1 MTKHFISII
10 TLILTLCFFSG
21 RIPCAFAAGDAG
33 EEFTLEEIIVT
44 AEKRAENLQKVSL
57 SMSVVQGD
65 DLISQNLSSL
75 QDILK
80 DIPNVSTSAQ
90 GTGYTINI
98 RGLGQDL
105 PPEVGEAAVSM
116 NIDGS
121 HQGRTE
127 STVFGFFDVDRV
139 EVLRGP
145 QGTLY
150 GRNATGGVVNI
161 VSAKPKPDVVEGY
174 GSIGVAEYNTWKSEG
189 VVNVPI
195 SKKWAA
201 RIGFSTSKQDSY
213 LKDADGKRNTA
224 WNTGT
229 RVQLRYQATEDV
241 FVNLMANYVQR
252 TGDVLGVVTP
262 ANWEKGI
269 YDVNDE
275 TVPWN
280 HLRTSKF
287 RQYKFQLNTEFPVG
301 PGVITFIPT
310 YDYNDGRTYSLS
322 SGRDGTPI
330 DPVEVAEGGR
340 GGFDTTTAEL
350 RYASKSDS
358 KIKWVAGVYYSGS
371 DEKGMPRAPLPT
383 QLKYMKSYAAF
394 SQVTYP
400 FQDTFRLIIGLR
412 ADKDKKGYEHIL
424 NVEEP
429 WPTSNSFSF
438 SYTDWKVGIEQDLS
452 DSIMQYFTLSTG
464 HRPGG
469 YAEFTG
475 APFDEEAL
483 MSYEYGLKSRLM
495 NNRLQLNGSMYY
507 YDYKG
512 YQAVDGYLVDDPESP
527 TGQSMKAIF
536 FNVDKAKAYG
546 LELEGQYLLGSATSL
561 NLTFTAMKNKYTSN
575 FYVHESPFSPVAV
588 NQKGKPMPHS
598 PKFTIS
604 GGIDHSFTFSS
615 GDTLKPKVS
624 AKYTDEQYIGVFV
637 SPDTLNPAYTVVD
650 ASLSYLSTHNW
661 TLNLYANN
669 MLNEHYV
676 SGGQPGR
683 AFWPGPPRVAGF
695 NFMINF

>member
-1 MTKHFISII
+1 MKKSCLIFIAFVLVIVLVFGGI
-10 TLILTLCFFSG
+10 TQV
-21 RIPCAFAAGDAG
+21 FAQGNS
-33 EEFTLEEIIVT
+33 EYTLEEITVT
-44 AEKRAENLQKVSL
+44 AEKRAENLQKVSM
-57 SMSVVQGD
+57 SMSVVQGE
-65 DLISQNLSSL
+65 DLVSQNRSSL
-75 QDILK
+75 ADILK
-80 DIPNVSTSAQ
+80 DIPNVSTSEQ
-90 GTGYTINI
+90 GTGFTINV

-121 HQGRTE
+121 HQARTE

-174 GSIGVAEYNTWKSEG
+174 GSIGLASYNIWKSEG

-201 RIGFSTSKQDSY
+201 RIGFSTSKEDAF
-213 LKDADGKRNTA
+213 LKDTDGKRNTA

-229 RVQLRYQATEDV
+229 RVQVRYQGTEDF

-252 TGDVLGVVTP
+252 TGSTNGVVTP

-269 YDVNDE
+269 YDINDE
-275 TVPWN
+275 TAPYNRV
-280 HLRTSKF
+280 RTDKF
-287 RQYKFQLNTEFPVG
+287 KQYKVQLNTEFPVG
-301 PGVITFIPT
+301 PGIITIIPT
-310 YDYNDGRTYSLS
+310 YDYQDSRNYSMEID
-322 SGRDGTPI
+322 RGTGEPTGN
-330 DPVEVAEGGR
+330 VTEGGR
-340 GGFDTTTAEL
+340 GGFDTTTIEA

-358 KIKWVAGVYYSGS
+358 KIIWVAGIYYSDS
-371 DEKGMPRAPLPT
+371 NEMGMPRAPLPT
-383 QLKYMKSYAAF
+383 QRKYMKSYAAF

-400 FQDTFRLIIGLR
+400 LQDTFRLILGFR

-438 SYTDWKVGIEQDLS
+438 TYTDWKAGLEHDISE
-452 DSIMQYFTLSTG
+452 SIMQYFTLSTG

-475 APFDEEAL
+475 APFDEESLISA
-483 MSYEYGLKSRLM
+483 EYGLKSRFM

-512 YQAVDGYLVDDPESP
+512 YQVVDGYLAEDPESP
-527 TGQSMKAIF
+527 TGFSMKAIF
-536 FNVDKAKAYG
+536 FNVDKARAYG
-546 LELEGQYLLGSATSL
+546 LELESQYLIGSATSL
-561 NLTFTAMKNKYTSN
+561 NLTLSAMKNKYTSD
-575 FYVHESPFSPVAV
+575 FFVHESPTTPAAT
-588 NQKGKPMPHS
+588 NQNGKPMPHS

-604 GGIDHSFTFSS
+604 AGIDHTFSLS
-615 GDTLKPKVS
+615 GGDALTPRLS
-624 AKYTDEQYIGVFV
+624 YRYTDDQYIGVFI
-637 SPDTLNPAYTVVD
+637 SPDTLNPAYTIVD
-650 ASLSYLSTHNW
+650 ASLNYSSKYNW

-669 MLNEHYV
+669 AFNEHYV

-683 AFWPGPPRVAGF
+683 AFWPGPPRVIGF

>member
-1 MTKHFISII
+1 MTKHLISII

-21 RIPCAFAAGDAG
+21 EISCVFAAEQG
-33 EEFTLEEIIVT
+33 ESEFTLEEIIVT
-44 AEKRAENLQKVSL
+44 AEKREENLQKVSM

-65 DLISQNLSSL
+65 DLVAQNLSSL

-105 PPEVGEAAVSM
+105 PPEVGEASVSM

-174 GSIGVAEYNTWKSEG
+174 GSIGLASYNTWKSEG

-201 RIGFSTSKQDSY
+201 RIGFSTAKQDAY
-213 LKDADGKRNTA
+213 LKDSDGKRNTS

-229 RVQLRYQATEDV
+229 RVQLRYQATEDA
-241 FVNLMANYVQR
+241 FANLMVNYVQR
-252 TGDVLGVVTP
+252 TGDIMGVVTP

-287 RQYKFQLNTEFPVG
+287 RQYKVQLNTEFPVG
-301 PGVITFIPT
+301 PGIVSFIPT
-310 YDYNDGRTYSLS
+310 YDYNDGRTFSLS

-330 DPVEVAEGGR
+330 DPVAVTEGGR

-358 KIKWVAGVYYSGS
+358 TIKWVVGVYYSGS
-371 DEKGMPRAPLPT
+371 DEKGMPRAPDPT
-383 QLKYMKSYAAF
+383 QLKYMKSYAMF

-400 FQDTFRLIIGLR
+400 FQDTLRLIMGLR

-438 SYTDWKVGIEQDLS
+438 SYTDWKVGIEQDFS

-495 NNRLQLNGSMYY
+495 NNRLQLNGSIYY

-512 YQAVDGYLVDDPESP
+512 YQAVDGWRVEDPESP
-527 TGQSMKAIF
+527 SGWSMKSIF
-536 FNVDKAKAYG
+536 FNVDKARAYG
-546 LELEGQYLLGSATSL
+546 LELESQYLIGSATSL
-561 NLTFTAMKNKYTSN
+561 NLTFTTMKNKYLSD
-575 FYVHESPFSPVAV
+575 FYVHESMDNPVAT

-598 PKFTIS
+598 PNFTIG

-615 GDTLKPKVS
+615 GDTLKPRLS
-624 AKYTDEQYIGVFV
+624 AKYTDEQYIGVFI
-637 SPDTLNPAYTVVD
+637 SPDTLIPAYTLVD
-650 ASLSYLSTHNW
+650 ASLTYLSTHNW

-669 MLNEHYV
+669 ALNEHYV

-683 AFWPGPPRVAGF
+683 AFWPGPPQVIGF
-695 NFMINF
+695 NFMVNF